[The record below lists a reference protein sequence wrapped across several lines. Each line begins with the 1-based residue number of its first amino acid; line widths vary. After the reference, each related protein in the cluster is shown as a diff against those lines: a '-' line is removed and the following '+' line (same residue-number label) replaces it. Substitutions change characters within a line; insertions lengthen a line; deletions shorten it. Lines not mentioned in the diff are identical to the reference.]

1 MRAILLFWFVSANV
15 PAQEN
20 SWPHADG
27 RFYYHLIGRGEP
39 LLLLAGGPGFPGDY
53 LKPVA
58 EVLQDSFLCIIPDQR
73 GTGRSQLNRIDSTT
87 VNLDVAVA
95 DLEDLR
101 KHLNLETWNV
111 LGHSWGGMLA
121 MAYAATFPKHVNRLA
136 LIGSGGIDLDFYNG
150 FSANLESRLPKR
162 QRRELTSWD
171 PSKKDRDALSRYMK
185 TILPA
190 YFFDPDASSAMAPF
204 FTADRLNDKISDWML
219 ADLYRRGYDLTLAI
233 RRYSGPVL
241 ILQGRQD
248 IIGESTAH
256 RIHQAVLQ
264 SQLQFIESCG
274 HFPWIEKPAEFKT
287 AVRRFLMD
295 PIRPFAG
302 MRQYFFV
309 MLKRGPNRSQDS
321 TTAAALQ
328 AGHMAN
334 ISRMYQDGKLAIAG
348 PFGDDGEW
356 RGIFIIDAA
365 SIDEVKSL
373 LAKDPAIEAG
383 RLVYEIHPWWGAK
396 RSRLP

>member
-1 MRAILLFWFVSANV
+1 
-15 PAQEN
+15 
-20 SWPHADG
+20 
-27 RFYYHLIGRGEP
+27 
-39 LLLLAGGPGFPGDY
+39 
-53 LKPVA
+53 
-58 EVLQDSFLCIIPDQR
+58 
-73 GTGRSQLNRIDSTT
+73 
-87 VNLDVAVA
+87 
-95 DLEDLR
+95 
-101 KHLNLETWNV
+101 
-111 LGHSWGGMLA
+111 
-121 MAYAATFPKHVNRLA
+121 
-136 LIGSGGIDLDFYNG
+136 
-150 FSANLESRLPKR
+150 
-162 QRRELTSWD
+162 
-171 PSKKDRDALSRYMK
+171 
-185 TILPA
+185 
-190 YFFDPDASSAMAPF
+190 
-204 FTADRLNDKISDWML
+204 
-219 ADLYRRGYDLTLAI
+219 
-233 RRYSGPVL
+233 L

-256 RIHQAVLQ
+256 EIHQAVLQ

-274 HFPWIEKPAEFKT
+274 HYPWIEKPAEFKT
-287 AVRRFLMD
+287 AVRRFMTE